1 MSKQPIDQ
9 NKVLGAN
16 YIADFFLEIKAL
28 TEQYANYKNIHLEL
42 EYLSNQAESKIDP
55 DQLNNAKTAI
65 NNIRF
70 ISNKVYIHFRTLSQI
85 LEIDESISKPIID
98 AYNTIMNPA
107 IALPEITHIETFVI
121 EINKLLVKD
130 VIKNLLQTS
139 QDILNSLYNT

>member
-1 MSKQPIDQ
+1 MSKQPVDQ

-16 YIADFFLEIKAL
+16 YIAEFFLEIKAL

-42 EYLSNQAESKIDP
+42 EYLSKQSEGKIDP
-55 DQLNNAKTAI
+55 DQLNNAKTAV

-70 ISNKVYIHFRTLSQI
+70 VSNKVYIHFRTLSQI
-85 LEIDESISKPIID
+85 LEIDELVNRPIID
-98 AYNTIMNPA
+98 SYNTIMNPA
-107 IALPEITHIETFVI
+107 NALPDITHIENFVI

-139 QDILNSLYNT
+139 QDILNSLYAT